1 MKNLDLYLAKSVFI
15 GILIALMIISAIDWL
30 GDLFYQ
36 VGRMSVDDSFSSV
49 LLLTLLDV
57 PHKFFE
63 FLPSALLIGTLFS
76 LGQFAATSELVAVG
90 ASGYSRLRV
99 GVMSCI
105 TGLIIIL
112 SLSALIEWYIP
123 ISDKA
128 NIKLQQD
135 KGENILLTSDQS
147 YWVREGQRIIRV
159 GQAVSNNLLNDIEIY
174 SLNDGNSIKSVAN
187 AKSAIQQND
196 GTWQLVEFRQSAFSS
211 DNNVTPEVVSH

>member
-1 MKNLDLYLAKSVFI
+1 MKNLDVYLAKSIFL
-15 GILIALMIISAIDWL
+15 GILIALLIISAIDWL

-76 LGQFAATSELVAVG
+76 LGQFAATSELTAVG

-99 GVMSCI
+99 GVISCV
-105 TGLIIIL
+105 TGLVIIF
-112 SLSALIEWYIP
+112 SLSVLVEWYIP
-123 ISDKA
+123 VSDKA
-128 NIKLQQD
+128 NIRLQQE

-147 YWVREGQRIIRV
+147 YWVRESQRIIRV
-159 GQAVSNNLLNDIEIY
+159 GQAVSSNLLNDIDIY
-174 SLNDGNSIKSVAN
+174 NLSENNSIQSMAT
-187 AKSAIQQND
+187 AKSAIRQNN
-196 GTWQLVEFRQSAFSS
+196 GLQHTG
-211 DNNVTPEVVSH
+211 